1 MDMSLP
7 LYDGGVASGLLNGLL
22 FGYVLEN
29 AGFGSP
35 RKLTAQFR
43 FSDWSVFKV
52 MFTAIIVAAI
62 GLYGATEIGLLQ
74 ANGVFIPTTFLWAT
88 LTGGALVGAGMA
100 IGGYCPGT
108 STVGLATGRLDG
120 LFFIVG
126 MVIGVGLFA
135 GVFDPI
141 KSFYEAAAGP
151 QAQTLGSLFGIPSWA
166 VIGVLVIMASLG
178 FVVGTWLERAH
189 GGVLTAEQLS
199 NGDGDEFVEE
209 IEIGTLRT
217 G

>member
-1 MDMSLP
+1 MTLP
-7 LYDGGVASGLLNGLL
+7 LYDNGVASGLFCGVL
-22 FGYVLEN
+22 FGYVLES
-29 AGFGSP
+29 AGFASP

-62 GLYGATEIGLLQ
+62 GLYVVMAAGVVP
-74 ANGVFIPTTFLWAT
+74 ANGVYIPTTFFWAT

-108 STVGLATGRLDG
+108 SSVALASGRLDG
-120 LFFIVG
+120 LFFIIG
-126 MVIGVGLFA
+126 MVLGTALFA

-141 KSFYEAAAGP
+141 KGFYLAGEGP
-151 QAQTLGSLFGIPSWA
+151 HAQTLGSLFGIPTWA
-166 VIGVLVIMASLG
+166 VLGILIIIAGLG
-178 FVVGTWLERAH
+178 FAVGSWLERSY
-189 GGVLTAEQLS
+189 GGPLTAEQLNRS
-199 NGDGDEFVEE
+199 DEEGGEVVEQ
-209 IEIGTLRT
+209 IEIVSLRT

>member
-1 MDMSLP
+1 MTLP
-7 LYDGGVASGLLNGLL
+7 LYDNGVASGLLCGLL

-29 AGFGSP
+29 AGLGAP

-62 GLYGATEIGLLQ
+62 GLYAATASGLMA
-74 ANGVFIPTTFLWAT
+74 ANGVFIPTTYFWAT

-108 STVGLATGRLDG
+108 SSVGLASGRLDG
-120 LFFIVG
+120 LFFIIG
-126 MVIGVGLFA
+126 MVLGTALFA

-151 QAQTLGSLFGIPSWA
+151 QAQTLPDLFAIPVWA
-166 VIGVLVIMASLG
+166 VLGILIAVAVLG
-178 FVVGTWLERAH
+178 FFVGNRFERVH
-189 GGVLTAEQLS
+189 GGPLTAQQLN
-199 NGDGDEFVEE
+199 NGTDVAIEE
-209 IEIGTLRT
+209 IEIVTVRAG
-217 G
+217 

>member
-1 MDMSLP
+1 MTLP
-7 LYDGGVASGLLNGLL
+7 LYDSGVASGLLSGML

-52 MFTAIIVAAI
+52 MFTAIVVAAI
-62 GLYGATEIGLLQ
+62 GLYVATAFGWMKAGSI
-74 ANGVFIPTTFLWAT
+74 FIPTTYFWAT

-108 STVGLATGRLDG
+108 SSVAVAAGRLDG

-126 MVIGVGLFA
+126 MVLGTALFA
-135 GVFDPI
+135 GVFDRI
-141 KSFYEAAAGP
+141 EGFYSAAAGP
-151 QAQTLGSLFGIPSWA
+151 VSQTLPELFGIPEWL
-166 VIGVLVIMASLG
+166 VLVALVVLAVLG
-178 FVVGTWLERAH
+178 FVAGTMLERLY
-189 GGVLTAEQLS
+189 GGPLS
-199 NGDGDEFVEE
+199 AAQVETEGEIASVTE
-209 IEIGTLRT
+209 IEIVEITAG
-217 G
+217 

>member
-1 MDMSLP
+1 MSLP
-7 LYDGGVASGLLNGLL
+7 LYDGGVASGLLSGLL

-151 QAQTLGSLFGIPSWA
+151 QVFLY
-166 VIGVLVIMASLG
+166 
-178 FVVGTWLERAH
+178 
-189 GGVLTAEQLS
+189 
-199 NGDGDEFVEE
+199 
-209 IEIGTLRT
+209 
-217 G
+217 